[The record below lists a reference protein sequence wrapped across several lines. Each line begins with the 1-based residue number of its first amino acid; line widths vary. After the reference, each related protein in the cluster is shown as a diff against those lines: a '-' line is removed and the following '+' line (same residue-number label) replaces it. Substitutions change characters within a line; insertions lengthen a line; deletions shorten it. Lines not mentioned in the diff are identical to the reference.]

1 MYLPVESALM
11 AWWLGTSKT
20 DAGTAKIIKKTPSL
34 AISGVG
40 GAQGCV
46 IFSD

>member
-20 DAGTAKIIKKTPSL
+20 DAGTAKIIEIEDPLTCYYWGK
-34 AISGVG
+34 
-40 GAQGCV
+40 
-46 IFSD
+46 

>member
-20 DAGTAKIIKKTPSL
+20 DAGTAELIEI
-34 AISGVG
+34 AINGVSRV
-40 GAQGCV
+40 QGCV